1 MSTTFTRLRPLLL
14 VSGAAILT
22 AGCAEA
28 PGVPEPTHTA
38 TVFGHVTTPAG
49 APVAGARVVVT
60 ADRAGRC
67 PADGA
72 EYLDLPG
79 ERATTDAAGAY
90 RATAHVF
97 LDVSSGCV
105 RVDVLPPSGT
115 PLSHASVS
123 AGAVRF
129 GAQPVDSVRVDVQLP
144 PG

>member
-1 MSTTFTRLRPLLL
+1 MSTIFTRLRPLLL
-14 VSGAAILT
+14 TALAVSLV

-38 TVFGHVTTPAG
+38 TVFGRVTTPSG

-90 RATAHVF
+90 RATAA
-97 LDVSSGCV
+97 SSWTWRAAACG
-105 RVDVLPPSGT
+105 
-115 PLSHASVS
+115 
-123 AGAVRF
+123 
-129 GAQPVDSVRVDVQLP
+129 
-144 PG
+144 